1 VAKKLGRGLSNL
13 IPGADSSGGPVKIES
28 NPDYQE
34 ISTELLKP
42 NPDQPRKKFL
52 QRELEELAATLHT
65 VGLIEPIVVRKS
77 DDAYQIIS
85 GERRWRA
92 CKIAGFKK
100 IPCVIKQ
107 VNDIQALE
115 MGIIENIQREELSPI
130 EEARAYDHLM
140 LKTGMKAGD
149 ISLKVGKDRSTI
161 TNLLRLLKLPP
172 EVIDLIE
179 DGKLSAGQA
188 RPLIGIGDKNKL
200 ASLIKKIITEG
211 WTARKVEEEVARI
224 QDPVSGAKAGAA
236 QPKKDINITRLED
249 QLRARLTSRVS
260 IAHKKNGSGK
270 ISIGYANLDDLER
283 IIEMLGKK

>member
-1 VAKKLGRGLSNL
+1 MAKKLGRGLSNL
-13 IPGADSSGGPVKIES
+13 IPGADSGNGSVNIQT
-28 NPDYQE
+28 NPEYQE
-34 ISTELLKP
+34 LSLDSLVP

-52 QRELEELAATLHT
+52 QQELEELAATLHA
-65 VGLIEPIVVRKS
+65 VGLIEPIVVRKTGEK
-77 DDAYQIIS
+77 YQIIS

-130 EEARAYDHLM
+130 EEARAYEHLM
-140 LKTGMKAGD
+140 EKTGLKPGD
-149 ISLKVGKDRSTI
+149 IALKVGKDRSTI
-161 TNLLRLLKLPP
+161 TNLLRLLKLPF
-172 EVIDLIE
+172 EVVELIE
-179 DGKLSAGQA
+179 NGKLSAGQA

-200 ASLIKKIITEG
+200 HSLIKKIVMEG

-224 QDPVSGAKAGAA
+224 QEPASASKSGK
-236 QPKKDINITRLED
+236 PLSKKDVNVTKLEDRLRSKLTARINIF
-249 QLRARLTSRVS
+249 
-260 IAHKKNGSGK
+260 HKKNGSGK

-283 IIEMLGKK
+283 IIEMLEKK

>member
-1 VAKKLGRGLSNL
+1 MAKKLGRGLSNL
-13 IPGADSSGGPVKIES
+13 IPGAESSSGPVKIEN

-34 ISTELLKP
+34 ISLGLLKP

-52 QRELEELAATLHT
+52 KHELEELAATLHS
-65 VGLIEPIVVRKS
+65 VGLIEPIVVRKTGEEF
-77 DDAYQIIS
+77 QIIS

-130 EEARAYDHLM
+130 EEARAYNQLM
-140 LKTGMKAGD
+140 EKTGMKPGD
-149 ISLKVGKDRSTI
+149 ISVKVGKDRSTI
-161 TNLLRLLKLPP
+161 TNLLRLLKLPA

-179 DGKLSAGQA
+179 DGKISAGQA

-200 ASLIKKIITEG
+200 ASLINKIVTEG
-211 WTARKVEEEVARI
+211 WTARRVEEEVARI
-224 QDPVSGAKAGAA
+224 QDPGVKGKSAVSSS
-236 QPKKDINITRLED
+236 KKDVNITKIED

-260 IAHKKNGSGK
+260 ITHKKNGSGK

-283 IIEMLGKK
+283 IIEMLAHK